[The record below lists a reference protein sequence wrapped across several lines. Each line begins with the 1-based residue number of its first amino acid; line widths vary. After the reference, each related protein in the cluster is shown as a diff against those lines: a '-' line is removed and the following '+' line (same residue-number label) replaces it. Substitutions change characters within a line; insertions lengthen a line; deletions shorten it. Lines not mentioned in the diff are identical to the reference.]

1 MSKIRIFSLA
11 KEMGMDSK
19 VLIDH
24 CRAAGLTVKGSALA
38 SISPEEKQLVLDH
51 IAASEK
57 GNPEPAEEL
66 TPTREAPRETGSRI
80 RNLGDIGRPVFEEE
94 PVEEEPV
101 EEASAEEPQQDEAVE
116 VAAAAESSEEPGEEA
131 KPAGEPSPA
140 EVPPEPE
147 GDDLGSIKRDD
158 YVPAHGKKREVRE
171 MKPQVRHMTAVD
183 RTARGA
189 RGRQAMPAL
198 AAPPKFEAQQKKEA
212 QKTEKAQKPVIS
224 LTPEQIM
231 GQSPLQSHL
240 ERSTKEKTG
249 GRRKATQFTDGN
261 DKRTTRAGSTQM
273 TRDQRRKNRSRRGS
287 DDDDGQR
294 RVRGRRQRRGPVQS
308 ELKTSGVIE
317 FPITVRTLS
326 EAIGRPAKQI
336 MGVLFQRGVMIRI
349 NDSVDEELAWD
360 VAAELGVE
368 LEIKREQTSDE
379 MLTAILEMEEPEE
392 ALQERPPVV
401 TILGHVDH
409 GKTSLLD
416 KIRETNVVDAE
427 AGGITQHI
435 RSYQVEHG
443 GKKITFVDTP
453 GHAAFGEMRARG
465 ANATDI
471 VVLVVAA
478 NDSVM
483 PQTVECIAHAK
494 ASGASI
500 IVAMNKMDLPDNN
513 VDRVLSDLSTHGVQ
527 PQEWGGDI
535 EVVRTSAMTGDGIDN
550 LLETILLTAEIG
562 ELKANPDRNAVGLCL
577 EAFQDEGI
585 GPIAWMIVQHGTLR
599 VGDNVVCGPTYGR
612 IRAIYNDRGETI
624 DEAPPSIPVKVTGLN
639 QVPGAGDHFFVMDDV
654 ESARTIAEEREHEGR
669 AQSLARRGGPQ
680 TIIDVQNAILAGEV
694 QDLNLI
700 LKADTPGSIEAIKGE
715 LDKIDHPEVRV
726 NVLHDAVGGVNESDI
741 YLASAS
747 NAIIVAFHVIAEDQ
761 ALMLADSEGVEIRRY
776 DIIYEVTDEIKQALE
791 GLLRPEK
798 VQVQT
803 GRAVVLQTFTVSRTG
818 TIAGC
823 RVLSGTIERNNRV
836 HVIRDQ
842 TVLNDYGIA
851 SLRRVK
857 DDAKEVREGMEC
869 GIRLDGFNDVKEG
882 DLLEAYR
889 VDEIKRTLES

>member
-51 IAASEK
+51 IAASEMSK
-57 GNPEPAEEL
+57 PEPAEEL
-66 TPTREAPRETGSRI
+66 APTREAPRETGGRM
-80 RNLGDIGRPVFEEE
+80 RNLGDIGRPVVEEE
-94 PVEEEPV
+94 PVEEEAAP
-101 EEASAEEPQQDEAVE
+101 EEPQEEAVE
-116 VAAAAESSEEPGEEA
+116 VAAEASETPADET
-131 KPAGEPSPA
+131 KPADEPPTEESPKS
-140 EVPPEPE
+140 
-147 GDDLGSIKRDD
+147 DDDDIGSIKRDD

-171 MKPQVRHMTAVD
+171 MKPQVRQMTAVD
-183 RTARGA
+183 RTARGS
-189 RGRQAMPAL
+189 RSRQAMPAL
-198 AAPPKFEAQQKKEA
+198 AAPPKFEAQQKKETE
-212 QKTEKAQKPVIS
+212 KTEKAQKPVIS

-261 DKRTTRAGSTQM
+261 DKRSRAGSTQM
-273 TRDQRRKNRSRRGS
+273 TRDQRRKNRNRSRG

-294 RVRGRRQRRGPVQS
+294 RVRGRRQRRSTVQA
-308 ELKTSGVIE
+308 ELKTSGVVE
-317 FPITVRTLS
+317 FPITVRSLS

-336 MGVLFQRGVMIRI
+336 MGILFKRGVMVRI
-349 NDSVDEELAWD
+349 NDSVDEELAWE

-368 LEIKREQTSDE
+368 LEVKREQTSDE
-379 MLTAILEMEEPEE
+379 MLTAILEMEESEDV
-392 ALQERPPVV
+392 LQERPPVV

-465 ANATDI
+465 ANVTDI

-494 ASGASI
+494 ASGAPI

-527 PQEWGGDI
+527 PQEWGGEI
-535 EVVRTSAMTGDGIDN
+535 EVVRTSAMTGDGIED
-550 LLETILLTAEIG
+550 LLETVLLTAEIS
-562 ELKANPDRNAVGLCL
+562 ELKANPDRKSVGLCL

-585 GPIAWMIVQHGTLR
+585 GPIAWMIVQHGTLK
-599 VGDNVVCGPTYGR
+599 VGDNVLCGPTYGR

-624 DEAPPSIPVKVTGLN
+624 DEAPPSMPVKVTGLN
-639 QVPGAGDHFFVMDDV
+639 AVPGAGDHFFVMDDV
-654 ESARTIAEEREHEGR
+654 ESARSIAEEREHEGR
-669 AQSLARRGGPQ
+669 AEVLARRGGPRSL
-680 TIIDVQNAILAGEV
+680 IDIQEAVLGGQV

-747 NAIIVAFHVIAEDQ
+747 DAIIVAFHVIAEDR
-761 ALMLADSEGVEIRRY
+761 AMILADSEGVEIRRY
-776 DIIYEVTDEIKQALE
+776 DIIYEVTDEIKQSLE
-791 GLLRPEK
+791 GLLKPEK

-842 TVLNDYGIA
+842 TVLNDYAIA

-882 DLLEAYR
+882 DLLEAFR
-889 VDEIKRTLES
+889 VDEIKRKLED

>member
-57 GNPEPAEEL
+57 GKPEPAEDL
-66 TPTREAPRETGSRI
+66 APTREAPRETGGRI
-80 RNLGDIGRPVFEEE
+80 RNLGDIGRPVAEEE
-94 PVEEEPV
+94 QEQ
-101 EEASAEEPQQDEAVE
+101 EEAPAEEPQEEAVE
-116 VAAAAESSEEPGEEA
+116 VAAEASETPVEEVKPADEPPTEEPPKTDE
-131 KPAGEPSPA
+131 
-140 EVPPEPE
+140 
-147 GDDLGSIKRDD
+147 DDLGSIKRDD

-171 MKPQVRHMTAVD
+171 MKPQVRQMTAVD
-183 RTARGA
+183 RTARGS
-189 RGRQAMPAL
+189 RGGRQAMPAL

-212 QKTEKAQKPVIS
+212 EKTEKAQKPVIS

-249 GRRKATQFTDGN
+249 GGRRKATQFTDGN
-261 DKRTTRAGSTQM
+261 DKRTRAGSTQM
-273 TRDQRRKNRSRRGS
+273 TRDQRRKNRNRSRG

-294 RVRGRRQRRGPVQS
+294 RVRGRRQRRSTVQA

-317 FPITVRTLS
+317 FPITVRSLS

-336 MGVLFQRGVMIRI
+336 MGVLFKRGVMVRI
-349 NDSVDEELAWD
+349 NDSVDEELAWE

-368 LEIKREQTSDE
+368 LEVKREQTSDE
-379 MLTAILEMEEPEE
+379 MLTAILEMEESEDV
-392 ALQERPPVV
+392 LQERPPVV

-435 RSYQVEHG
+435 RSYQIEHG

-465 ANATDI
+465 ANVTDI

-494 ASGASI
+494 ASGAPI

-535 EVVRTSAMTGDGIDN
+535 EVVRTSAMTGDGIDD

-562 ELKANPDRNAVGLCL
+562 ELKANPDRNSVGLCL

-612 IRAIYNDRGETI
+612 IRAIYNDRGEMI
-624 DEAPPSIPVKVTGLN
+624 EEAPPSIPVKVTGLN
-639 QVPGAGDHFFVMDDV
+639 QVPGAGDHFFVMD
-654 ESARTIAEEREHEGR
+654 EIEAARTIAEEREHEGR
-669 AQSLARRGGPQ
+669 AEVLARRGGPRSL
-680 TIIDVQNAILAGEV
+680 IDIQEAVLGGEV

-747 NAIIVAFHVIAEDQ
+747 DAIIVAFHVIAEDR
-761 ALMLADSEGVEIRRY
+761 ALLVAESEGVEIRRY
-776 DIIYEVTDEIKQALE
+776 DIIYEVTDEIKQSLE
-791 GLLRPEK
+791 GLLKPEK

-823 RVLSGTIERNNRV
+823 RVLSGTIERNGRV

-842 TVLNDYGIA
+842 TVLNDYAIA

-882 DLLEAYR
+882 DLLEAFR
-889 VDEIKRTLES
+889 VDEIKRKLED

>member
-51 IAASEK
+51 IAASERSK
-57 GNPEPAEEL
+57 PEPAEEL
-66 TPTREAPRETGSRI
+66 APSRETPRETGGRI
-80 RNLGDIGRPVFEEE
+80 RNLGDIGRSV
-94 PVEEEPV
+94 VEEESV
-101 EEASAEEPQQDEAVE
+101 EEESVEEEAASEEPQEEAVE
-116 VAAAAESSEEPGEEA
+116 VAAEASETPEVQSKPADESPSEE
-131 KPAGEPSPA
+131 SPKS
-140 EVPPEPE
+140 
-147 GDDLGSIKRDD
+147 DDDEIGSIKRDD

-171 MKPQVRHMTAVD
+171 MKPQVRQMTAVD
-183 RTARGA
+183 RTARGS
-189 RGRQAMPAL
+189 RSRQAMPTL
-198 AAPPKFEAQQKKEA
+198 AAPPKFEAQQEKKAE
-212 QKTEKAQKPVIS
+212 KTEKAQKPVIS
-224 LTPEQIM
+224 LTPEQIS

-240 ERSTKEKTG
+240 ERSTKDKTG

-261 DKRTTRAGSTQM
+261 DKRSRAGSTQM
-273 TRDQRRKNRSRRGS
+273 TRDQRRKNRNRRGS

-294 RVRGRRQRRGPVQS
+294 RGRGRRQRRSTVQA
-308 ELKTSGVIE
+308 ELKTAGVVE
-317 FPITVRTLS
+317 VPITVRSLS
-326 EAIGRPAKQI
+326 EAIGRPARQI
-336 MGVLFQRGVMIRI
+336 MGILFKRGVMVRI
-349 NDSVDEELAWD
+349 NDSVDEELAWE

-368 LEIKREQTSDE
+368 LEVKRDKTSDE
-379 MLTAILEMEEPEE
+379 MLTAILEMEESEDV
-392 ALQERPPVV
+392 LQERPPVV

-465 ANATDI
+465 ANVTDI

-494 ASGASI
+494 ASGAPI

-535 EVVRTSAMTGDGIDN
+535 EVVRTSAMTGDGIKD
-550 LLETILLTAEIG
+550 LLETVLLTAEIN
-562 ELKANPDRNAVGLCL
+562 ELKANPDRKSVGLCL

-585 GPIAWMIVQHGTLR
+585 GPIAWMIVQHGTLK
-599 VGDNVVCGPTYGR
+599 VGDNVLCGPTYGR

-624 DEAPPSIPVKVTGLN
+624 DEAPPSMPVKVTGLN
-639 QVPGAGDHFFVMDDV
+639 AVPGAGDHFFVMDDV
-654 ESARTIAEEREHEGR
+654 ESARSIAEEREHEGR
-669 AQSLARRGGPQ
+669 AEVLARRGGPRSL
-680 TIIDVQNAILAGEV
+680 IDIQEAVLGGQV

-747 NAIIVAFHVIAEDQ
+747 DAIIVAFHVIAEDR
-761 ALMLADSEGVEIRRY
+761 ALILADSEGVEIRRY
-776 DIIYEVTDEIKQALE
+776 DIIYEVTDEIKQSLE
-791 GLLRPEK
+791 GLLKPEK

-842 TVLNDYGIA
+842 TVLNDYAIA

-882 DLLEAYR
+882 DLLEAFR
-889 VDEIKRTLES
+889 VDEIKRKLDD